1 MSDAI
6 DELSHAWKRN
16 PDPPTTVALCD
27 AVRGPTYATLIQQVG
42 DFAKEKHASSV
53 PVLVAVSR
61 MYMSAHRLSDAQSLL
76 VSAGKLA
83 PRDGL
88 VYRILGEVLLRRG
101 DADRA
106 EKVLERALQFGA
118 ADPETRLWLDRAKVF
133 RPMQAKAGNRAVAA
147 EVARTA
153 PADAPASRGT
163 LDSFSE
169 DSTTLVKNAPD
180 ALRPAQKAAPPAL
193 PPALKAPP
201 LPSRPQPDRA
211 LQDHGSTTED
221 SVTAMRP
228 SPGPATG
235 ENHIGATGFPTA
247 TTPAKYSKDDETSGH
262 VSPPAYA
269 PHEDSVT
276 FDLEEPK
283 GDSSPVVRRP
293 PSAAPRAMHGS
304 APTATMAHPRDI
316 LDALTLAGVFEPPG
330 AGTSAVFKWD
340 KPVEKIGRRGSIF
353 LVILTIVFAGG
364 SFGIFYKVRE
374 KRQEQHLVAENVL
387 KTIENDL
394 HASKASDLPTIE
406 KNFNNVF
413 ELDSRSPRAA
423 IDWVR
428 ERAMVGLL
436 RGGAD
441 VAFEDGTTRARE
453 VGLREDTLA
462 FAQVASFLFNGDTV
476 GAAAL
481 LSRFDGPAAK
491 DPWYQLLAGAT
502 LERAGDS
509 RGIERYAAASRL
521 DPDLVVAQVA
531 LVRAMAIDGDP
542 TKAAELAKQF
552 RVKYP
557 DRAEGAALVA
567 LAWARDPNRT
577 EQAPPEAND
586 AMTRATEL
594 PLSLAAVPHAI
605 GAVRALD
612 KHSLEE
618 AKSEVQKG
626 LLVADG
632 PGIAAWLGS
641 IAIQAEDEQ
650 LARKAA
656 LTAVSFSAV
665 YPPAR
670 MLAAR
675 VALLGDRLDEALKAT
690 EELDP
695 STTDVAI
702 VRAAASYERADADS
716 LGRALDA
723 VGDAARKQP
732 ALAPLSLSQDV
743 LAGKAKIPKLAAVA
757 EDEAPWADLVAMD
770 FALDTGDL
778 DGADKIAVAWKALEK
793 KPLPALRLS
802 RLARYEKRLDDA
814 ETFSLIAL
822 TGGSPTF
829 RTLTE
834 RVFVLVAR
842 GKAGEVGPLLA
853 KHSAVLG
860 PMATWLAAY
869 ANASNGKAGD
879 ALGKTSSIDPP
890 PVTAPMPQR
899 MMVAAAL
906 GAMRD
911 RRRGYEAVKA
921 LIDQGMSNPDL
932 AAAGVPYGLV
942 PQARARR

>member
-1 MSDAI
+1 MSDAIDAI
-6 DELSHAWKRN
+6 DELSRAWKRN
-16 PDPPTTVALCD
+16 PDPQATVALCD

-42 DFAKEKHASSV
+42 EFAKEKHAGSV

-83 PRDGL
+83 PRDAL

-106 EKVLERALQFGA
+106 EKVLERAMQFGA
-118 ADPETRLWLDRAKVF
+118 GDPETRLWLDRAKVF
-133 RPMQAKAGNRAVAA
+133 KPMQAKAGSRAVAS

-153 PADAPASRGT
+153 PADVPAVRAP
-163 LDSFSE
+163 LESFS
-169 DSTTLVKNAPD
+169 DSTTLVKNVPEGIRGVPTTH
-180 ALRPAQKAAPPAL
+180 RPPPVA
-193 PPALKAPP
+193 
-201 LPSRPQPDRA
+201 
-211 LQDHGSTTED
+211 GSTTED

-228 SPGPATG
+228 IAGPATG
-235 ENHIGATGFPTA
+235 ENFGAVGFPPV
-247 TTPAKYSKDDETSGH
+247 TTPSKFLKDDDTASLARPA
-262 VSPPAYA
+262 PPTYA

-276 FDLEEPK
+276 FDLEEPAGVAS
-283 GDSSPVVRRP
+283 GDSSPLVRRP
-293 PSAAPRAMHGS
+293 PVSVPRTMNGA
-304 APTATMAHPRDI
+304 APTATIAHPRDI

-330 AGTSAVFKWD
+330 ASGSTVFKWD
-340 KPVEKIGRRGSIF
+340 KPVEKISRRGSAF
-353 LVILTIVFAGG
+353 LAFLTVAFALG
-364 SFGIFYKVRE
+364 SFALFYKIRE
-374 KRQEQHLVAENVL
+374 KRMEQHVVAEGIL
-387 KTIENDL
+387 KTIEVDL
-394 HASKASDLPTIE
+394 HAGKASSLPEIE
-406 KNFNNVF
+406 KNFNRVF

-428 ERAMVGLL
+428 ERALVGILK
-436 RGGAD
+436 GGAD

-453 VGLREDTLA
+453 VGLREDNLA

-481 LSRFDGPAAK
+481 LARFDGPAAK

-502 LERAGDS
+502 LERAGDG
-509 RGIERYAAASRL
+509 RAIERYAAATRL
-521 DPDLVVAQVA
+521 DPDLVVAHSA
-531 LVRAMAIDGDP
+531 LVRSMAIDGDP
-542 TKAAELAKQF
+542 QSAAELAKQF

-557 DRAEGAALVA
+557 DRAEGVALVA
-567 LAWARDPNRT
+567 LAWARDPSRT
-577 EQAPPEAND
+577 DQAPPEAND
-586 AMTRATEL
+586 VMTRAAEL
-594 PLSLAAVPHAI
+594 PLSLAVVPYAI

-612 KHSLEE
+612 KRSLEQ
-618 AKSEVQKG
+618 AKSDVRKG

-632 PGIAAWLGS
+632 PGVAAWLGS

-656 LTAVSFSAV
+656 LIAVSFSAV

-675 VALLGDRLDEALKAT
+675 VALLGDRLDEAIKAT

-695 STTDVAI
+695 SSTDVAI
-702 VRAAASYERADADS
+702 VRAAASYERADADG

-732 ALAPLSLSQDV
+732 ALAPLSLSQEV
-743 LAGKAKIPKLAAVA
+743 LAGKARIATGKLSALA
-757 EDEAPWADLVAMD
+757 EDDAPWADLIAMD
-770 FALDTGDL
+770 YALDTGDL
-778 DGADKIAVAWKALEK
+778 DGANKIASTWKAVEK

-814 ETFSLIAL
+814 EAFSASAI
-822 TGGSPTF
+822 TGGSATF
-829 RTLTE
+829 RTVTE
-834 RVFVLVAR
+834 RVYVLVAR

-853 KHSAVLG
+853 KYSALLG
-860 PMATWLAAY
+860 PMVTWLSAY
-869 ANASNGKAGD
+869 ANASNGKAGE
-879 ALGKTSSIDPP
+879 ALGKTASIDPP
-890 PVTAPMPQR
+890 PVTAPLPQR
-899 MMVAAAL
+899 MLAASAL

-921 LIDQGMSNPDL
+921 LIDQGMANPDL

-942 PQARARR
+942 PVARRR